1 MLNDNF
7 LLTHHFFFLFSP
19 SSTPSCI
26 SSFYPRQRALVLGS
40 GQEMAIAKLIAA
52 APSLIRLGIH
62 FGSPT
67 ARVKALEALCANA
80 DALRVKRTGG
90 KAASAPAP
98 KEEDAEA

>member
-1 MLNDNF
+1 M
-7 LLTHHFFFLFSP
+7 
-19 SSTPSCI
+19 
-26 SSFYPRQRALVLGS
+26 VLGS